1 MARKAI
7 PKEKRYA
14 LLIGRKAIPKEKRY
28 TLLMGRE
35 AIPKEHAAF
44 CLGIKN
50 LDSEQ

>member
-1 MARKAI
+1 MGREAI
-7 PKEKRYA
+7 PKEKCYT
-14 LLIGRKAIPKEKRY
+14 LLMGREAIPKEKRY